1 MSQTLTVPRL
11 GGTLIIQYTAG
22 SGPPLQYI
30 NVTWVT
36 RDQLAT
42 WKTRDVQPTW
52 NTRDDNAAWKARQ

>member
-1 MSQTLTVPRL
+1 MTTIYVPRL
-11 GGTLIIQYTAG
+11 GGTLIITYTPG

-36 RDQLAT
+36 RDMLAA

-52 NTRDDNAAWKARQ
+52 NSRDDNAAWKARQ